1 MDTTGA
7 IKASQVACVVT
18 GGTGLVMVAELW
30 GPTAALLDHVV
41 DLAAWP
47 VDGAQAVDTEA
58 ARLLAA
64 ISGGLLAG
72 WATTTWLVVT
82 RVDERDP
89 AGRTTVILPGFAVW
103 FVVDGVGSVLAGAG
117 FNLVL
122 NTPFLLLF
130 AVPILCERRHR
141 RAASA

>member
-72 WATTTWLVVT
+72 WATTWLVVT

-89 AGRTTVILPGFAVW
+89 AVGTTVILLGFAVW

-130 AVPILCERRHR
+130 AVPILRERRHR